1 MSEQN
6 NVKKEAIGLEKP
18 VTPKKMSIAF
28 IADTINKATLL
39 GASDIQ
45 ISQGHH
51 PNFSIDGDL
60 FEDLELAPWGKDHLQ
75 AFLKKLNLWEA
86 FNTVTD
92 RGTVPKSL
100 DSSFTLAGKRY
111 RLHCAR
117 SMTGITLFMRIIP
130 VDIPKFDNLNLP
142 EQVKDLVK
150 QKTGLIL
157 VTGPTGSGKSTTLAS
172 LIDLVNTT
180 EGKREL
186 IVTIER
192 PVEFL
197 YNNENSFII
206 QREVGKDVD
215 SFEDAVVDAMREN
228 TDIIL
233 IGELQTRDAIRNAI
247 TLAETGHLVMGSL
260 HTNGAAETFDRIVD
274 AFPGDQHNQVRTQLT
289 NSLQGIIHQNLI
301 AKTGGGR
308 VPLTEVIILTDE
320 NVRKRLGEGT
330 SVQKLRGLLEAST
343 KEQAVRPY
351 LVSRTESAA
360 MLFAKGMISMDTAIK
375 VTGKDQ
381 ADIQRIVNNLR

>member
-6 NVKKEAIGLEKP
+6 EVKNENVAQP
-18 VTPKKMSIAF
+18 VASKKMSIAF
-28 IADTINKATLL
+28 IAETINKATTL

-45 ISQGHH
+45 ISQGHF

-60 FEDLELAPWGKDHLQ
+60 FEDVELVEWKKEHMQ
-75 AFLKKLNLWEA
+75 AFLKKLKLWDA
-86 FNTVTD
+86 FNTRTEK
-92 RGTVPKSL
+92 GTLPKSL

-142 EQVKDLVK
+142 DQIRKLVE

-172 LIDLVNTT
+172 LIDLVNTR
-180 EGKREL
+180 EGKRDL

-197 YNNENSFII
+197 YENKNSFII

-215 SFEDAVVDAMREN
+215 TFEDAVVDAMRQN

-233 IGELQTRDAIRNAI
+233 IGELQTREAIRNAI

-289 NSLQGIIHQNLI
+289 NSLQGIVHQNLI
-301 AKTGGGR
+301 PKNGGGR
-308 VPLTEVIILTDE
+308 VPLTEVLLLTDPTVR
-320 NVRKRLGEGT
+320 NKIGADTSVKAIRKMMDDPGKQNSIKPFVISSADSAALLVRK
-330 SVQKLRGLLEAST
+330 GLITMET
-343 KEQAVRPY
+343 AV
-351 LVSRTESAA
+351 
-360 MLFAKGMISMDTAIK
+360 K
-375 VTGKDQ
+375 VTGKDHTE
-381 ADIQRIVNNLR
+381 IQRIMNAL